1 LIGGAVTRGRRL
13 AFASASLL
21 AVVGAA
27 AGGASL
33 LAAPKSAAV
42 KRSPPDPN
50 AEQRRALSGLDDS
63 TGDSD
68 DEAAT
73 GETDTPEGRRDGA
86 ADLLPDTHVVK
97 KGDTLWDICQSYF
110 QDPWRWPKVWALNPE
125 ISNPHWIFPGQAV
138 KLGSTSRSTP
148 GATADSG
155 AGAGTGG
162 SDDGSR
168 VGIIRGNRGVSV
180 DNGTL
185 REVGFVDLKE
195 LEFAGTIH
203 GSREEKI
210 MLASGDQA
218 YVEFSKARP
227 LKAGERFSIYQVDMS
242 HPVKEPGSSIT
253 LGYLVRIY
261 GNVSI
266 DVLTDRPIASATLLD
281 LVQPVERGFRVGPLF
296 KQFKTVLPRK
306 NEVSTTARVVSAIA
320 PNTLIAQNMFVVLN
334 RGSRHGIEEGNRF
347 LIIRQGD
354 GYRPVMEDWTHMDHR
369 FPPDHVAE
377 LLTVDVREETSVAWV
392 SRGNRDIRI
401 GDVADLKKGY

>member
-1 LIGGAVTRGRRL
+1 LTRGRRL
-13 AFASASLL
+13 AFASASVI

-27 AGGASL
+27 MGSASL
-33 LAAPKSAAV
+33 LAAPKSASV

-50 AEQRRALSGLDDS
+50 AEQRQALSGLNEN

-68 DEAAT
+68 DEAGT
-73 GETDTPEGRRDGA
+73 GETDAPEVKRDGA

-110 QDPWRWPKVWALNPE
+110 HDPWRWPKVWALNPE

-138 KLGSTSRSTP
+138 KLGGMSRSTP
-148 GATADSG
+148 GAAAAADNG
-155 AGAGTGG
+155 ASNNNG

-168 VGIIRGNRGVSV
+168 VGIVRANRGMSV

-185 REVGFVDLKE
+185 REVGFVDIKE
-195 LEFAGTIH
+195 LEFAGTIN

-227 LKAGERFSIYQVDMS
+227 LKAGDRFSIYQVDMS
-242 HPVKEPGSSIT
+242 HPVKESGSSIT

-261 GNVSI
+261 GNISI
-266 DVLTDRPIASATLLD
+266 DALTDRPIASATLLD
-281 LVQPVERGFRVGPLF
+281 LVQPVERGYRVGPLF

-306 NEVSTTARVVSAIA
+306 NEVSTTARVVSSIA